1 MDDNR
6 ADFGKKKKVRFFEI
20 FYFSRFQLFFGNCL
34 LFACFSIF
42 IFVTLYPGFSCAA
55 SNTIASVGSL
65 DLVLQF
71 SSRLVNLQSMSYY
84 ASAISPCR
92 TKYKAFYYYYHH
104 HYYYYYDYCRYCH
117 CHCHY
122 YYYWIRLRFIYLRHP
137 LLDVHLH
144 ILGMTFYSQI
154 LLFRRH

>member
-42 IFVTLYPGFSCAA
+42 IFVTLYPRFSCTA
-55 SNTIASVGSL
+55 SNILTSVGSL

-92 TKYKAFYYYYHH
+92 TKHKAFTTTTTTTTITAATATATATIIITGFA
-104 HYYYYYDYCRYCH
+104 CA
-117 CHCHY
+117 
-122 YYYWIRLRFIYLRHP
+122 LFIY
-137 LLDVHLH
+137 D
-144 ILGMTFYSQI
+144 ILYSTFT
-154 LLFRRH
+154 